1 MPFPYLGESQTLDDT
16 TRATLP
22 GSFVQLS
29 DGVTH
34 YEIGGPETGP
44 SVVLVHGF
52 SVPSF
57 VWDPTFE
64 RLADTGFR
72 VLRYDLYGRGYSD
85 RPMLKYNL
93 DLFRRQLRE
102 LITVLEIGS
111 PLNLIGLSMGAPI
124 VLSFADRYRRKVAK
138 LILISPAGFPV
149 PMPWPTRL
157 ARLPGIGELFFGLLG
172 QGPFLKAMAKGM
184 YDPKLVDHFLERFRP
199 QMKFVGFKRAL
210 LSTMR
215 RGMLGNFT
223 SLYKSVGAKA
233 PLMMLIWGRDD
244 QTVPFAHSQFVIDLI
259 PGIHFFPVANAGH
272 IAHYE
277 QPELVNNRIVGFLS
291 T

>member
-1 MPFPYLGESQTLDDT
+1 MPFPFLGETKTLDDV
-16 TRATLP
+16 TRSHLP
-22 GSFVQLS
+22 GDFIRLS

-34 YEIGGPETGP
+34 YEIGGPEAGP

-57 VWDPTFE
+57 VWEPTFD
-64 RLADTGFR
+64 RLVDTGYR

-85 RPMLKYNL
+85 RPKLKYNL
-93 DLFRRQLRE
+93 ELFTRQLKE
-102 LITVLEIGS
+102 LIVALELS
-111 PLNLIGLSMGAPI
+111 NPLNLIGLSMGALI
-124 VLSFADRYRRKVAK
+124 ALSFADQYRRKVAK

-149 PMPWPTRL
+149 PLTWPARL
-157 ARLPGIGELFFGLLG
+157 VRLPGIGELLFGLLG
-172 QGPFLKAMAKGM
+172 QGPMLKAMAKDM
-184 YDPKLVDHFLERFRP
+184 YDPNLVEHFLERFKP
-199 QMKFVGFKRAL
+199 QMKFIGFKRAL

-215 RGMLGNFT
+215 RGMLGDY
-223 SLYKSVGAKA
+223 SELYRRVGKKA
-233 PLMMLIWGRDD
+233 PLVMLVWGRND
-244 QTVPFAHSQFVIDLI
+244 QTIPFAHSQYVVDAI
-259 PGIHFFPVANAGH
+259 PGIHFFPVADAGH